1 MATAELLMK
10 IGLCGTKSTVTKSY
24 FTSPLKIGLPK
35 TEGDRLKVVLMMASA
50 GVLKGDAFSYRIHC
64 QPHTKTLI
72 TEQSYTKLF
81 DTGDAGAAKT
91 QIITVDEGA
100 SLYYC
105 PQAVIPF
112 AGSRFDSAVTI
123 DIKENSEL
131 FFTDIVT
138 AGRVGMGER
147 FAFHHY
153 HSRVCVRIDGKPAWI
168 DNCLL
173 EPECMDMRSML
184 FFDQYTHIGTMYC
197 YHPCAGIAGMEADI
211 KAGIEAGIKA
221 GIEEKVLQ
229 MNNKAH
235 VSMRIGASR
244 AVRGVCLRV
253 LAHSAQDI
261 EELFGHAAHFLT
273 EYSASAGIS

>member
-1 MATAELLMK
+1 MATAELLME
-10 IGLCGTKSTVTKSY
+10 IGLCGTKSRITRSY

-50 GVLKGDAFSYRIHC
+50 GILKGDAFLYRIYC

-91 QIITVDEGA
+91 QHITVDEGA

-112 AGSRFDSAVTI
+112 AGSSFDSAVTF

-131 FFTDIVT
+131 LFTDIVI

-147 FAFHHY
+147 FAFQHY

-173 EPECMDMRSML
+173 EPEFMDMGSML
-184 FFDQYTHIGTMYC
+184 FFDHYTHIGTMYG
-197 YHPCAGIAGMEADI
+197 YHLRADI
-211 KAGIEAGIKA
+211 ETDIKA

-229 MNNKAH
+229 LNNKAH
-235 VSMRIGASR
+235 GSMRIGASR
-244 AVRGVCLRV
+244 AARGVCLRV

-261 EELFGHAAHFLT
+261 EELFGQVLV
-273 EYSASAGIS
+273 